1 LREQI
6 TAWEARLKTSDQT
19 ELAQAAEQAR
29 DKLLE
34 AENELVESRSRGA
47 ADSFNYPPKVN
58 SKLASLQS
66 TVAYG
71 DAHPPQQCY
80 DVFKQLSEHAD
91 ERLANLRATV
101 EREVTQLNE
110 RIQQAGVA
118 AIG

>member
-1 LREQI
+1 MGGAPEGRR
-6 TAWEARLKTSDQT
+6 AGDA
-19 ELAQAAEQAR
+19 AQAAEQAR

-58 SKLASLQS
+58 SRKLASLQS

-80 DVFKQLSEHAD
+80 NVFKELSKPPTNASPTCARLWN
-91 ERLANLRATV
+91 ERLRS
-101 EREVTQLNE
+101 
-110 RIQQAGVA
+110 
-118 AIG
+118 